1 MLDLAEEKVKKMCF
15 SKSIAEQS
23 FWKKYFAMGSKT
35 IAKMTLQ
42 LQNLSNLFGKV
53 Y

>member
-1 MLDLAEEKVKKMCF
+1 MLDLAEEKVKKMRF

-35 IAKMTLQ
+35 VAKMTLQ
-42 LQNLSNLFGKV
+42 LQNLPNLFGKV